1 MAPKQKD
8 ITGQRFG
15 RLIILSEDSRRKRAN
30 RPGTEVFWKCLCD
43 CGNTT
48 VVKRGSL
55 TSKTTQS
62 CGCRKRDAVLARN
75 KLCRKDGTALR
86 SLYNAYQQRARKSG
100 LVFELSIEDFQRIT
114 SEPCFYTGR
123 LPEKEARNRAGSER
137 YLYNGVDR
145 VDNSIGYV
153 LGNCVACCYDAN
165 MAKHTQTFDG
175 FVKMCHQVASCH
187 PLKP

>member
-15 RLIILSEDSRRKRAN
+15 RLIVLSEDSRRKRAN

-86 SLYNAYQQRARKSG
+86 SLYNTYQQRARKSG

-123 LPEKEARNRAGSER
+123 LPEKEAKRMK
-137 YLYNGVDR
+137 
-145 VDNSIGYV
+145 
-153 LGNCVACCYDAN
+153 
-165 MAKHTQTFDG
+165 MAKYTVEFSGT
-175 FVKMCHQVASCH
+175 VEVEAECELEAECMASTECR
-187 PLKP
+187 PDNCRVISGGEDEDAS